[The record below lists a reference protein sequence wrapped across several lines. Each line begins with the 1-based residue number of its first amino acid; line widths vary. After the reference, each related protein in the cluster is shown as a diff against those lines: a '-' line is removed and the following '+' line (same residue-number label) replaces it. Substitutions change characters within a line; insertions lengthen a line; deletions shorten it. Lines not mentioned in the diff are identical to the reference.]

1 MGYGSIIS
9 TNAICRKTVI
19 RVKGKSRNLLDVSD
33 NKVQIVLY
41 IPKMPKRGSIIACI
55 IENKSALRVI

>member
-1 MGYGSIIS
+1 MRFVLKLMGYGSIIS

-33 NKVQIVLY
+33 NKVQIV
-41 IPKMPKRGSIIACI
+41 
-55 IENKSALRVI
+55 